1 MGGFSLSHASS
12 FFPATLPPAKGA
24 GLWDRLYRK
33 RVIEPFYP
41 ARGEAKLKLGEARNA
56 IREYRKATGD
66 PGGTAELLMTYVE
79 NGTGFTREYGD
90 IDERFY
96 NSLESA
102 LDELAALLR
111 GQARKMYPSLS
122 DRLSKVALVAG
133 GIGWGYG
140 DHVFEVV

>member
-1 MGGFSLSHASS
+1 MTAAEGGGNS
-12 FFPATLPPAKGA
+12 FA
-24 GLWDRLYRK
+24 GYRR

-41 ARGEAKLKLGEARNA
+41 ARGEAKLKLGEARKA

-102 LDELAALLR
+102 LNELAGLLR
-111 GQARKMYPSLS
+111 GQAREMYPSLS

-140 DHVFEVV
+140 DHVLEVVEDLKDEFTPAED

>member
-1 MGGFSLSHASS
+1 
-12 FFPATLPPAKGA
+12 
-24 GLWDRLYRK
+24 
-33 RVIEPFYP
+33 
-41 ARGEAKLKLGEARNA
+41 
-56 IREYRKATGD
+56 
-66 PGGTAELLMTYVE
+66 MTYVE

-102 LDELAALLR
+102 LDELASLLR

-140 DHVFEVV
+140 DHVFEVVEDLKDEFTPAED